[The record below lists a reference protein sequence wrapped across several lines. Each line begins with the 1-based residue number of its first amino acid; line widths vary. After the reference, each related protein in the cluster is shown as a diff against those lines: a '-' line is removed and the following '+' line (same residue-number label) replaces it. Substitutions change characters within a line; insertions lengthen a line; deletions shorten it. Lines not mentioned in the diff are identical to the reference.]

1 MPMSSHGR
9 GDKGGVLMA
18 VVQRLTK
25 GKRDSRFPKKAS
37 LNHKAVKVSSLSYRD
52 SRTQR
57 GRYTDGLTSGP
68 WG

>member
-9 GDKGGVLMA
+9 VDKGGVLMA

-25 GKRDSRFPKKAS
+25 GKTDSRFLKKAG
-37 LNHKAVKVSSLSYRD
+37 LNHKAVKVSSLRHRD

-68 WG
+68 RG

>member
-9 GDKGGVLMA
+9 VDKGEVLMA
-18 VVQRLTK
+18 VVQRLSK
-25 GKRDSRFPKKAS
+25 GKSDSRFLKKS
-37 LNHKAVKVSSLSYRD
+37 QPEPQGREVSSLSHRD

-68 WG
+68 RG